1 MRGVE
6 VLIVEDDDAIRA
18 VLAALLEDAG
28 YTVFMA
34 PDGRPALERLR
45 THPEGLVVLLDLN
58 MPGMDGYAL
67 LQAVAAEP
75 HLATQHVYILMSATA
90 NMLPP
95 QVAQLTKQLQMTAL
109 HKPFHLEEALAVVE
123 KAVNRL
129 A

>member
-45 THPEGLVVLLDLN
+45 THPEGLVILLDLN

-75 HLATQHVYILMSATA
+75 HLAAQHVYILMSATA
-90 NMLPP
+90 NILPP
-95 QVAQLTKQLQMTAL
+95 QVAQLTKQLQMAAL